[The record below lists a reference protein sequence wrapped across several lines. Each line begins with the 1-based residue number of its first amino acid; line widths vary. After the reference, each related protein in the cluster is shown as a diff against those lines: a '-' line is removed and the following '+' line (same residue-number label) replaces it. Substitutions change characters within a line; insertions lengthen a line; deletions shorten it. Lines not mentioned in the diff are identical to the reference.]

1 MKRGVLALFFLGIF
15 CLPRPGVCDTSADAI
30 LGQWYT
36 RDNEAVVE
44 IFKEGETYTG
54 KIVWLAASVATE
66 EDGSPVCDKNNP
78 DPEKAKQPVLGLKMA
93 HGFSHAGG
101 NDWENGH
108 IYDPDNGKTYKC
120 LMELK
125 KGGKQLKV
133 RGFIGVSLLGRNE
146 YWTRKGQ

>member
-1 MKRGVLALFFLGIF
+1 MKRSIWVLALMAIFFLPQLGF
-15 CLPRPGVCDTSADAI
+15 CEVSADSI
-30 LGQWYT
+30 VGQWYT
-36 RDNEAVVE
+36 KDNEALVE

-54 KIVWLAASVATE
+54 KIVWLSDDVATE
-66 EDGSPVCDKNNP
+66 DDGTPVLDSNNP

-93 HGFSHAGG
+93 HGFLYKGG
-101 NDWENGH
+101 NDWEDGH

-120 LMELK
+120 IMELR